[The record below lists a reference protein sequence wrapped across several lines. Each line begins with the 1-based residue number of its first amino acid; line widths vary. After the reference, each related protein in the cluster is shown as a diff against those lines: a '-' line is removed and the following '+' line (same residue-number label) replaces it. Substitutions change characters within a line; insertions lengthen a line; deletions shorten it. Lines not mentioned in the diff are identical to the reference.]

1 MKVNVNKHKSFG
13 EPIITIDC
21 SEDDQT
27 IKDIILRIESDSS
40 LMIGNKEDIRFLFKE
55 NDIYYIESIDN
66 RCFLY
71 TKTDVFDCKY
81 KLYEVEDQFKS
92 FIRVNKQVVLN
103 YHSIKF
109 FKSTLN
115 GKLEATLNNG
125 DRIEISRAYVPA
137 LKNLLGG
144 IK

>member
-21 SEDDQT
+21 SEDDPT
-27 IKDIILRIESDSS
+27 VNDIILRIESDSS
-40 LMIGNKEDIRFLFKE
+40 MLIGNKDDIRFLFK
-55 NDIYYIESIDN
+55 DKDVYYIESIDN
-66 RCFLY
+66 HCFLY
-71 TKTDVFDCKY
+71 TKSDVFDCKY
-81 KLYEVEDQFKS
+81 KLYEIEDQFQS

-109 FKSTLN
+109 FKSTFN